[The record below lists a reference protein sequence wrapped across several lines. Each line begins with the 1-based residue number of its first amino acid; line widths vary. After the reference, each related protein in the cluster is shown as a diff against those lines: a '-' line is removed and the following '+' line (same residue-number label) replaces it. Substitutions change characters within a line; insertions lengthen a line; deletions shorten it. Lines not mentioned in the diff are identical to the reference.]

1 MRFITQRNHCDSAVP
16 GGSRESGLDQLC
28 GVGSYVCMYVSTYT
42 AGKHIRPDPCPLPG
56 KNTFDAFNYC
66 TVGSVAFRGRGMYD
80 TFSKRQLASSVAPPW
95 EENRSLNQRRIS
107 GMCIACTGRLGP
119 GGGGTRMF
127 SLFPLGGDRH
137 CPCPSCI
144 QILDHHRPFF
154 ISSMYQP
161 PRSLSL
167 SPSFPSP
174 ACREPARP
182 LLVF

>member
-119 GGGGTRMF
+119 GGGG
-127 SLFPLGGDRH
+127 
-137 CPCPSCI
+137 
-144 QILDHHRPFF
+144 
-154 ISSMYQP
+154 
-161 PRSLSL
+161 
-167 SPSFPSP
+167 P
-174 ACREPARP
+174 ACFLCFPWAVIDTVHVHHVYKYWITTGPFSSRACISRP
-182 LLVF
+182 GVSRSAHPFPVLPVVNRPVPF